1 MSHFGPVLHK
11 RYSLVAQGAEVE
23 AASGNW
29 VFIWDYSLPSSV
41 FDKLCP
47 ILARRASG
55 FAVWKVFFTYFN
67 SVPNYVYVQKRL
79 GTVFILGTVLRHE
92 FPTKKQIVILNRTKK
107 YYQSIS
113 SFLFEYLFLAALVFT
128 ATRAFPPCG
137 AWGLLSSCS
146 AQASCVVASF
156 VAQRG
161 LHGTQA
167 SVAVVHGLQYLWL
180 TGSRVQAQ

>member
-1 MSHFGPVLHK
+1 LALFSISGILWWPRGLK
-11 RYSLVAQGAEVE
+11 LKLPLATECSVE
-23 AASGNW
+23 TIP
-29 VFIWDYSLPSSV
+29 FLPQCLTSSV
-41 FDKLCP
+41 PFWQDVPQVLQSEKCFSHTSIVYLT
-47 ILARRASG
+47 
-55 FAVWKVFFTYFN
+55 FF
-67 SVPNYVYVQKRL
+67 VYVQKRL
-79 GTVFILGTVLRHE
+79 GTVFILGTVFRHE
-92 FPTKKQIVILNRTKK
+92 FPTQKQIVILNSTKK